1 MSPVLIMEVLNRI
14 EKKTLE
20 LYGRYGVKAMT
31 MDDVARSCGISKK
44 TLYEN
49 FANKK
54 ELVEDI
60 VQKMTAKL
68 KNKYSFTV
76 AHAKDAISEVLLSL
90 NGLEQ
95 FYRNIN
101 YIMIEDLEKY
111 YYETWDGFSKFRNE
125 VGLGLI
131 TANIERGIKEGV
143 FHEKFD
149 IEIIAKL
156 RLAQLDRV
164 HKEAHSGINLHDSLY
179 QVTLHFLYGL
189 ATDKGRQLLEKYT
202 EEQTKANH

>member
-1 MSPVLIMEVLNRI
+1 MSPVYVMEVLDRI

-31 MDDVARSCGISKK
+31 MDDIARSCGISKK

-54 ELVEDI
+54 ELVEGI
-60 VQKMTAKL
+60 VKKLTARL
-68 KNKYSFTV
+68 KNKYQFTV

-95 FYRNIN
+95 FYKNVN

-111 YYETWDGFSKFRNE
+111 YYETWDGFSRFRNE
-125 VGLGLI
+125 IGLGLVRS
-131 TANIERGIKEGV
+131 NIERGIKEGV
-143 FHEKFD
+143 FHDEFD
-149 IEIIAKL
+149 IEVMAQM
-156 RLAQLDRV
+156 RLNQLDKI
-164 HKEAHSGINLHDSLY
+164 HKEAHSGINLHENLY
-179 QVTLHFLYGL
+179 QITLHYLRGL
-189 ATDKGRQLLEKYT
+189 ATDKGKELIIKYT
-202 EEQTKANH
+202 KDQNKS

>member
-1 MSPVLIMEVLNRI
+1 MSPLLIMEVLNRI

-31 MDDVARSCGISKK
+31 MDDIARSCGISKK

-54 ELVEDI
+54 ELVEGI
-60 VQKMTAKL
+60 VKKMTDRL
-68 KNKYSFTV
+68 KNKYQFTV
-76 AHAKDAISEVLLSL
+76 ANAKDAVAEVLLSL

-95 FYRNIN
+95 FYKNIN

-125 VGLGLI
+125 IGLQLVKG
-131 TANIERGIKEGV
+131 NIERGIEEGV
-143 FHEKFD
+143 YHDEFD
-149 IEIIAKL
+149 IDIIAQM
-156 RLAQLDRV
+156 RLDQLDII
-164 HKEAHSGINLHDSLY
+164 HKEAHSGIDLHDNLH
-179 QVTLHFLYGL
+179 QITLHYLSGL
-189 ATDKGRQLLEKYT
+189 ATSKGKELIIKYT
-202 EEQTKANH
+202 KDQNKS